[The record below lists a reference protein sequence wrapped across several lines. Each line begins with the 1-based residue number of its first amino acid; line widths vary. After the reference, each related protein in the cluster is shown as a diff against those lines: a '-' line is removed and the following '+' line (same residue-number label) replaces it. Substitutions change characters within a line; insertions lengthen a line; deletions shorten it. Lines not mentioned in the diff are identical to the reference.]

1 MQSKK
6 KRISEG
12 PDMHDDIL
20 SLKKTSQIYD
30 IWGRLVRN
38 KSAMAGLIILLILI
52 LTAIFA
58 DFIAPYRYDDQ
69 VLEDQFIAP
78 CLEHIFG
85 TDNFGRDIFS
95 RVVYGSRISLQVGLI
110 SMGVAVILG
119 CIVGSIAG
127 YYTGLVDNLI
137 MRIIDVMLAI
147 PSILLAISIA
157 AALGPGL
164 RNVMIAIAIG
174 SVPQFAR
181 IVRAS
186 ILTVK
191 EQEYIEASRA
201 TGASDLRIIV
211 SHILPNCIAPII
223 VQTTLGVGNAILNA
237 AGLSFIGLGVSP
249 PIPEWGAMLSAA
261 RQYMRDY
268 WWMLTFPGL
277 PIMLTVFCLNV
288 LGAGLRDALDPRL
301 KS

>member
-1 MQSKK
+1 MQSKR

-58 DFIAPYRYDDQ
+58 DFIAPYGYDDQ
-69 VLEDQFIAP
+69 VLDDQFISP

-137 MRIIDVMLAI
+137 MRIIDIMLAI

-237 AGLSFIGLGVSP
+237 AGLSFIGLGVQP

-261 RQYMRDY
+261 RQYIRDY

-277 PIMLTVFCLNV
+277 AIMLTVFALNV
-288 LGAGLRDALDPRL
+288 LGDGLRDALDPRL

>member
-1 MQSKK
+1 MQSKR
-6 KRISEG
+6 KRVSGG

-58 DFIAPYRYDDQ
+58 DFIAPYGYDDQ
-69 VLEDQFIAP
+69 VLDDQFISP

-137 MRIIDVMLAI
+137 MRIIDIMLAI

-237 AGLSFIGLGVSP
+237 AGLSFIGLGVQP

-261 RQYMRDY
+261 RQYIRDY
-268 WWMLTFPGL
+268 WWMLPS
-277 PIMLTVFCLNV
+277 PAWPSC
-288 LGAGLRDALDPRL
+288 
-301 KS
+301 

>member
-58 DFIAPYRYDDQ
+58 DFIAPYGYDDQ

-261 RQYMRDY
+261 RQYIRDY

-277 PIMLTVFCLNV
+277 AIMLTVFSLNV
-288 LGAGLRDALDPRL
+288 LGDGLRDALYPRL

>member
-12 PDMHDDIL
+12 PDMLDDIL
-20 SLKKTSQIYD
+20 SLKKTSQIFF

-58 DFIAPYRYDDQ
+58 DFIAPYGYDDQ

-237 AGLSFIGLGVSP
+237 AGLSFIGLGVQP

-261 RQYMRDY
+261 RQYIRDY

-277 PIMLTVFCLNV
+277 AIMLTVFALNV
-288 LGAGLRDALDPRL
+288 LGDGLRDALDPRL

>member
-58 DFIAPYRYDDQ
+58 DFIAPYGYDDQ
-69 VLEDQFIAP
+69 VLDDQFISP

-137 MRIIDVMLAI
+137 MRIIDIMLAI

-261 RQYMRDY
+261 RQYIRDY

-277 PIMLTVFCLNV
+277 AIMLTVFALNV
-288 LGAGLRDALDPRL
+288 LGDGLRDALDPRL

>member
-1 MQSKK
+1 MQSKR

-20 SLKKTSQIYD
+20 SLKKTSQLYD

-58 DFIAPYRYDDQ
+58 DFIAPYGYDDQ
-69 VLEDQFIAP
+69 VLDDQFISP

-137 MRIIDVMLAI
+137 MRIIDIMLAI

-237 AGLSFIGLGVSP
+237 AGLSFIGLGVQP

-261 RQYMRDY
+261 RQYIRDY

-277 PIMLTVFCLNV
+277 AIMLTVFALNV
-288 LGAGLRDALDPRL
+288 LGDGLRDALDPRL

>member
-1 MQSKK
+1 MQSKR

-58 DFIAPYRYDDQ
+58 DFIAPYGYDDQ

-137 MRIIDVMLAI
+137 MRIIDIMLAI

-237 AGLSFIGLGVSP
+237 AGLSFIGLGVQP

-261 RQYMRDY
+261 RQYIRDY

-277 PIMLTVFCLNV
+277 AIMLTVFALNV
-288 LGAGLRDALDPRL
+288 LGDDLRDALDPRL

>member
-1 MQSKK
+1 MQIKSK
-6 KRISEG
+6 RVQG
-12 PDMHDDIL
+12 GLDRQDDIL
-20 SLKKTSQIYD
+20 SLKKSSQVWE

-38 KSAMAGLIILLILI
+38 KTAMVGLIILVVLI

-58 DFIAPYRYDDQ
+58 DYIAPYGYDDQ
-69 VLEDQFIAP
+69 VLDDQFIPP
-78 CLEHIFG
+78 CAEHIFG

-95 RVVYGSRISLQVGLI
+95 RVVYGSRISLQVGLL
-110 SMGVAVILG
+110 SMGFAVIAG

-127 YYTGLVDNLI
+127 YYSGVVDNII
-137 MRIIDVMLAI
+137 MRIVDIMLAI

-164 RNVMIAIAIG
+164 RNVMIAIGIG
-174 SVPQFAR
+174 SVPQFSR

-191 EQEYIEASRA
+191 DQEYIEASRA

-261 RQYMRDY
+261 RQYIRDY
-268 WWMLTFPGL
+268 WWLLTFPGL
-277 PIMLTVFCLNV
+277 AIMLTVFALNV
-288 LGAGLRDALDPRL
+288 LGDGLRDALDPRL

>member
-1 MQSKK
+1 MQSKR

-58 DFIAPYRYDDQ
+58 DFIAPYGYDDQ
-69 VLEDQFIAP
+69 VLDDQFIAP

-137 MRIIDVMLAI
+137 MRIIDIMLAI

-237 AGLSFIGLGVSP
+237 AGLSFIGLGVQP

-261 RQYMRDY
+261 RQYIRDY

-277 PIMLTVFCLNV
+277 AIMLTVFALNV
-288 LGAGLRDALDPRL
+288 LGDGLRDALDPRL

>member
-1 MQSKK
+1 MQSKR
-6 KRISEG
+6 KRISGG

-20 SLKKTSQIYD
+20 SLKKTSQLYD

-58 DFIAPYRYDDQ
+58 DFIAPYGYDDQ
-69 VLEDQFIAP
+69 VLDDQFISP

-137 MRIIDVMLAI
+137 MRIIDIMLAI

-237 AGLSFIGLGVSP
+237 AGLSFIGLGVQP

-261 RQYMRDY
+261 RQYIRDY

-277 PIMLTVFCLNV
+277 AIMLTVFALNV
-288 LGAGLRDALDPRL
+288 LGDGLRDALDPRL

>member
-58 DFIAPYRYDDQ
+58 DFIAPYGYDDQ

-237 AGLSFIGLGVSP
+237 AGLSFIGLGVQP

-261 RQYMRDY
+261 RQYIRDY

-277 PIMLTVFCLNV
+277 AIMLTVFSLNV
-288 LGAGLRDALDPRL
+288 LGDGLRDALDPRL

>member
-12 PDMHDDIL
+12 PDMRDDIL

-58 DFIAPYRYDDQ
+58 DFIAPYGYDDQ

-137 MRIIDVMLAI
+137 MRIIDIMLAI

-237 AGLSFIGLGVSP
+237 AGLSFIGLGVQP

-261 RQYMRDY
+261 RQYIRDY

-277 PIMLTVFCLNV
+277 AIMLTVFALNV
-288 LGAGLRDALDPRL
+288 LGDGLRDALDPRL